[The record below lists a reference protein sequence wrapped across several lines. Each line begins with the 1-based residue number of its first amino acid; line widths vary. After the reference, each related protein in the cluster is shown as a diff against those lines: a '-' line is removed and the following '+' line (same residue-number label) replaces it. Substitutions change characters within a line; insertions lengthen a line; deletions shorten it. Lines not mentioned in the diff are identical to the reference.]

1 MLELTNSYN
10 VHVLF
15 YCVTCNILCKMDVC
29 SLYQCQQMAIN
40 VSGDQSHC
48 CEEMCVRTYR

>member
-1 MLELTNSYN
+1 MLELTNSYS

-15 YCVTCNILCKMDVC
+15 YCVTRNILCKVDVC